1 MLVMTLVLA
10 AVGFAL
16 LVIALMTGSVVW
28 AWGCIAVCVTG
39 AVLLL
44 VSALASRKA
53 APVAGAPD
61 APAPDAPGSDFPR
74 PDRGDRVER
83 DWTKGDRAESDRAA
97 TSPDDA
103 AEDERNGSGG
113 AGDPGRNPAEG

>member
-16 LVIALMTGSVVW
+16 LVIALMTGSVLW
-28 AWGCIAVCVTG
+28 AWGCIAVCVAG

-53 APVAGAPD
+53 APAV
-61 APAPDAPGSDFPR
+61 
-74 PDRGDRVER
+74 
-83 DWTKGDRAESDRAA
+83 
-97 TSPDDA
+97 
-103 AEDERNGSGG
+103 GSGG
-113 AGDPGRNPAEG
+113 TRDSDVGSDHGDAGGSSAQG